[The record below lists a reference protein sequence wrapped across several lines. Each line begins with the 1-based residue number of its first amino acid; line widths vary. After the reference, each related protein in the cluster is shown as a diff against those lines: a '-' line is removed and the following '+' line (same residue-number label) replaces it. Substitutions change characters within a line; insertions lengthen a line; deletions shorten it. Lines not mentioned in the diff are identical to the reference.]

1 MEANQKE
8 TTLVQEL
15 VENQG
20 KIATFG
26 VVAGVVLAGMNV
38 TSNEELN
45 KRHDEFNNK
54 FTTVLD
60 NLDKSSEKEA
70 SDNLIMIGHAGLHVF
85 DFIDYIN
92 VSIEGDHA

>member
-8 TTLVQEL
+8 TKLVQEL

-26 VVAGVVLAGMNV
+26 VVAGIVLAGMDI

-45 KRHDEFNNK
+45 VRHDEFKEK
-54 FTTVLD
+54 FTSVLD
-60 NLDKSSEKEA
+60 NIDNALEKGA
-70 SDNLIMIGHAGLHVF
+70 SDEFILLAHTGQHVF